1 MKGHQMMNIYGEKVN
16 HERDKD
22 NIVCQLLEECKFQ
35 FQKRD

>member
-22 NIVCQLLEECKFQ
+22 DVCQLLEECKFQ